1 MTTTT
6 IPDYLIPAFRQLD
19 AARAEHL
26 ENARMMDDTATA
38 IARTAQQKTELEQ
51 ESGSDAS
58 EWRTAFRAGGAVLTD
73 ELKKQHLA
81 RVASRELAEECD
93 QLAEVLTFE
102 CDRLKGNCDSTA
114 RAYRQAHYNVLS
126 QYAGKE
132 LDYALRD
139 TCGALVRAMKLKML
153 ALGNPLANT
162 VGIQGYVEPDK
173 AIMQE
178 VQTWLKQAVKDCH
191 IRLADEPVLFK
202 AGLSAE
208 TLPHMNYGVA
218 VTAGQRKSY
227 FDKLSV
233 RKADLEARG
242 LLS

>member
-6 IPDYLIPAFRQLD
+6 IPDYLTPAFRQLD
-19 AARAEHL
+19 AARAEHI

-81 RVASRELAEECD
+81 RVASRELAQECD

-114 RAYRQAHYNVLS
+114 RAYRQAHHNVLS
-126 QYAGKE
+126 QYTGKE
-132 LDYALRD
+132 LDNALHD

-153 ALGNPLANT
+153 VMSNPLANT
-162 VGIQGYVEPDK
+162 IGTQGYTEPDK
-173 AIMQE
+173 AVMQE
-178 VQTWLKQAVKDCH
+178 VKAWLERAVKNYH
-191 IRLADEPVLFK
+191 ISLAAEPVLYRT
-202 AGLSAE
+202 GLSAE

-218 VTAGQRKSY
+218 ATVGKRKVW
-227 FDKLSV
+227 FEKLRERES
-233 RKADLEARG
+233 DLKARG
-242 LLS
+242 LLA

>member
-1 MTTTT
+1 
-6 IPDYLIPAFRQLD
+6 
-19 AARAEHL
+19 
-26 ENARMMDDTATA
+26 
-38 IARTAQQKTELEQ
+38 
-51 ESGSDAS
+51 
-58 EWRTAFRAGGAVLTD
+58 
-73 ELKKQHLA
+73 
-81 RVASRELAEECD
+81 
-93 QLAEVLTFE
+93 
-102 CDRLKGNCDSTA
+102 
-114 RAYRQAHYNVLS
+114 
-126 QYAGKE
+126 
-132 LDYALRD
+132 
-139 TCGALVRAMKLKML
+139 MKLKML